1 MNCGIPGPWS
11 INLSCPKDVTR
22 SSWSHEKELKNRHST
37 ADEWHKQEDL
47 LKQKH
52 TQWDVR
58 AGQGQERDRAV
69 SLGPVSSFCRQSLT
83 RGKNAHYLR
92 WGFLGSRVLHFFFL
106 IWSGVFGHLCQPS
119 WNSPVLSGFL
129 WLCFGVLPG
138 QASDLPCS
146 WPWLP
151 FCWFP
156 GILLE
161 PNCLHICVCVCMCV
175 SLFLKILFVGGE
187 RESTRRGNRRQRERE
202 K

>member
-1 MNCGIPGPWS
+1 MNCGIPGPWG
-11 INLSCPKDVTR
+11 IKLSCLKDVTR

-69 SLGPVSSFCRQSLT
+69 SPGPCFYLLRTVINKGEECSLFEV
-83 RGKNAHYLR
+83 RISWKQ
-92 WGFLGSRVLHFFFL
+92 GFTFFL
-106 IWSGVFGHLCQPS
+106 PYLFRGFWPTLSAILG
-119 WNSPVLSGFL
+119 LSGFL
-129 WLCFGVLPG
+129 WLCFRVLPG

-161 PNCLHICVCVCMCV
+161 PN
-175 SLFLKILFVGGE
+175 
-187 RESTRRGNRRQRERE
+187 
-202 K
+202 